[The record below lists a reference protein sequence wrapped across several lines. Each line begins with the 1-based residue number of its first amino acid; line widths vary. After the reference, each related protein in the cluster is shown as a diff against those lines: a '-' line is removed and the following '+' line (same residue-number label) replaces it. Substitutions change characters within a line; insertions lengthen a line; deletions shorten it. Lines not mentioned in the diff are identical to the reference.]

1 MVGGMATLAS
11 AAAAELRT
19 GICHDRYGSARVG
32 IATDVSSS
40 GSASRRFVIAQDMT
54 TEGVPAELPPKLRFN
69 CYLLRPDLETPEYA
83 LRAAYRPNGR
93 TPMKVVTPTS
103 AAPDGTIGYFGEP
116 KKKEPPWAKAL
127 APLFPEL
134 KQVQNLSNRF
144 VIILPVARRYFA
156 VCFGY
161 GSSTLE
167 WSAVE
172 ANFGL
177 RFAAR
182 RMSPRSLREFRSRRV
197 GASNRSQAIQVPMG
211 GDIKDLDV
219 TLEGEFVRKLSGT
232 LEDGDGVQFDDVDA
246 VVATDAISFRAR
258 TDLSKV
264 QETLAAMLAEVEH
277 KNATE
282 SLKFVDSL
290 EPLRAKSERTAELDR
305 RLAGSL
311 FAGLRGYVADDD
323 ALSNLQEHL
332 LEFSY
337 PDALSTD
344 EIDKIVVYRG
354 DRSVELPATTV
365 EGVRQAISELKG
377 RLTARSLD
385 GIKLMA
391 FDSEGEPR
399 SQFLPL
405 RHWLIYEA
413 GDADKR
419 YILTLGRWFSLLES
433 YTRKLDE
440 DLCRIDDLTGVLK
453 PPPWTP
459 GKVECEYNKILSASI
474 PGRSVVLDT
483 VDIRSEDGDEIE
495 ACDVFHEGG
504 YLLHVKRFEKSQTLS
519 HLFSQGLVS
528 ALSLRRDD
536 KYRERF
542 IREVENLD
550 PNLKAV
556 AESAPRVVV
565 YGIGVRKKK
574 AIPLDLPSF
583 SKVNLRDFVN
593 RLRVTG
599 AQAALCRIQMVDP
612 TV

>member
-1 MVGGMATLAS
+1 
-11 AAAAELRT
+11 
-19 GICHDRYGSARVG
+19 
-32 IATDVSSS
+32 
-40 GSASRRFVIAQDMT
+40 MT
-54 TEGVPAELPPKLRFN
+54 TEAVPADLPPKLRFN
-69 CYLLRPDLETPEYA
+69 CYLLRPDLETPEHA
-83 LRAAYRPNGR
+83 LRAPYRPKGR
-93 TPMKVVTPTS
+93 TPMNAVAPSS
-103 AAPDGTIGYFGEP
+103 AAPDGTIGYFSEP
-116 KKKEPPWAKAL
+116 KQKVPPWAKAL
-127 APLFPEL
+127 APLFPDL
-134 KQVQNLSNRF
+134 KRVQNLSNRF
-144 VIILPVARRYFA
+144 VIILPVAGRHFA

-182 RMSPRSLREFRSRRV
+182 RMSPKTLREFRSRRV
-197 GASNRSQAIQVPMG
+197 GASNRTQAIQIPMG

-219 TLEGEFVRKLSGT
+219 TLEGEFVRRLAGT
-232 LEDGDGVQFDDVDA
+232 LEEGDGAQFDDVDA
-246 VVATDAISFRAR
+246 VAATDAISFRAR

-264 QETLAAMLAEVEH
+264 QETLAAMLAEVEQ
-277 KNATE
+277 KTAAE
-282 SLKFVDSL
+282 GLKFVDSL

-305 RLAGSL
+305 RLAESL
-311 FAGLRGYVADDD
+311 FASLRGYAAGDDV
-323 ALSNLQEHL
+323 LSDLQEHL

-337 PDALSTD
+337 PDALTTD
-344 EIDKIVVYRG
+344 EIDKIFVYRG
-354 DRSVELPATTV
+354 ERSVELPATTV

-391 FDSEGEPR
+391 FDADGEPR
-399 SQFLPL
+399 SPYLPL

-440 DLCRIDDLTGVLK
+440 DLRRIEDLTGSLK
-453 PPPWTP
+453 PPSWIASQ
-459 GKVECEYNKILSASI
+459 GEGDYNGLLSTST

-495 ACDVFHEGG
+495 ACDVFHESG
-504 YLLHVKRFEKSQTLS
+504 YLLHVKRFERSQTLS

-536 KYRERF
+536 KYREQF
-542 IREVENLD
+542 LREVENRD
-550 PNLKAV
+550 PSLKAA
-556 AESAPRVVV
+556 AEAAPQVVV
-565 YGIGVRKKK
+565 YGIGVRKNK
-574 AIPLDLPSF
+574 AVPLELPSF
-583 SKVNLRDFVN
+583 SKVNLRDFAN
-593 RLRVTG
+593 RLKVTG
-599 AQAALCRIQMVDP
+599 AQAALCRIQMTDP
-612 TV
+612 AS